1 MRRWSPLSSAATC
14 LALALAAAPT
24 LAADADADA
33 RKIAEKVTTEG
44 AALFDTFDA
53 RAMAAT
59 YAEDAVLI
67 LFEKKDGK
75 VVRDVREGRA
85 AIEAAYAE
93 VFKNPETVKSRNM
106 VDRARLVSHDVLTID
121 GTFDINTLKPDSVKV
136 PFHQVRR
143 AKDGK
148 WAIASMEIYLL
159 PAD

>member
-1 MRRWSPLSSAATC
+1 MKRWSPLSSAATC
-14 LALALAAAPT
+14 LAVALAAAPA
-24 LAADADADA
+24 LADDSDA

-59 YAEDAVLI
+59 YAEDAVLTV
-67 LFEKKDGK
+67 FKKEDGK
-75 VVRDVREGRA
+75 LVREVREGRA
-85 AIEAAYAE
+85 AIEAGYAE

-106 VDRARLVSHDVLTID
+106 VDRARLLSHDVLTID
-121 GTFDINTLKPDSVKV
+121 GTFDVNTLKPDSVKV